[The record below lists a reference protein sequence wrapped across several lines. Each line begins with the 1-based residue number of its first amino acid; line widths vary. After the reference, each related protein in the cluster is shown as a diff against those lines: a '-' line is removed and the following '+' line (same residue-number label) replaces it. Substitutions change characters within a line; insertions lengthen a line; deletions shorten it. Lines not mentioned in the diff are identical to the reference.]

1 MTTVMS
7 DRGLSSLFADLE
19 VDATPDAPLGEFT
32 WYGIG
37 GRADV
42 LVRPRTVEA
51 LATLMRRAHRQ
62 GTTVRV
68 LGSGANLLVADEGVD
83 GIVVKLDAPCFT
95 ESLHNA
101 KGEVEALR
109 VGAGADLA
117 KTLNEATRRG
127 LEGLSHLAGIPSSI
141 GGAIRMNAGG
151 RYGATGDTVHS
162 VGCLSRSGELRVY
175 PASELRFGYRET
187 NIPDPIVLWAAF
199 RLQQVDPV
207 ALRTRVMEIMNYKK
221 STQPLAENSA
231 GCMFR
236 NPTLASGERTSAGKL
251 IDEAGLKG
259 TKVGGASISPR
270 HGNFVTVERGAR
282 TADVLELVRRVQV
295 RVRETHGVDLV
306 REVVHWSRTGG
317 DAAHGNDRGDD
328 RTRAEE
334 R

>member
-1 MTTVMS
+1 MPVMS

-19 VDATPDAPLGEFT
+19 VDAIPDAPLGELT

-37 GRADV
+37 GRADA

-51 LATLMRRAHRQ
+51 LATLLKRAWRQ
-62 GTTVRV
+62 GTPVRV

-83 GIVVKLDAPCFT
+83 GVVVKLDAPCFT
-95 ESLHNA
+95 ERLHNA

-117 KTLNEATRRG
+117 KTLNDATRRG

-162 VGCLSRSGELRVY
+162 IGCLARSGEIRVY

-199 RLQQVDPV
+199 RLRQVDPV
-207 ALRTRVMEIMNYKK
+207 ALRDRVKEIMAYKS
-221 STQPLAENSA
+221 STQPLAEHSA

-236 NPTLASGERTSAGKL
+236 NPTLPGGERTSAGRL

-259 TKVGGASISPR
+259 TTVGGAAISMR
-270 HGNFVTVERGAR
+270 HGNFVTVERGTR

-295 RVRETHGVDLV
+295 QVREVHGVELV
-306 REVVHWSRTGG
+306 REVVFWSREGG
-317 DAAHGNDRGDD
+317 DGPEGEAR
-328 RTRAEE
+328 
-334 R
+334 

>member
-1 MTTVMS
+1 MPLMPVMS

-19 VDATPDAPLGEFT
+19 VDATPDAPLGELT

-37 GRADV
+37 GRADA

-51 LATLMRRAHRQ
+51 LATLVKRAWRQ
-62 GTTVRV
+62 ETPVRV

-117 KTLNEATRRG
+117 KTLNDATRRG

-151 RYGATGDTVHS
+151 RYGATGDSVHS
-162 VGCLSRSGELRVY
+162 VGCLSRSGEIRVY

-207 ALRTRVMEIMNYKK
+207 ALRARVMEIMNYKK
-221 STQPLAENSA
+221 GTQPLAESSA

-236 NPTLASGERTSAGKL
+236 NPTPPGGERTSAGRL

-259 TKVGGASISPR
+259 LKVGGASISPR
-270 HGNFVTVERGAR
+270 HGNFVTVERGTR
-282 TADVLELVRRVQV
+282 TADVLELVRRVQA
-295 RVRETHGVDLV
+295 RVKETHGVELV
-306 REVVHWSRTGG
+306 REVVFWSRGGG
-317 DAAHGNDRGDD
+317 DGESR
-328 RTRAEE
+328 
-334 R
+334 